1 MHEAHELRNGAENC
15 WAAERAPWQ
24 DTVWEQQQP
33 QRELS
38 VLCQVQS
45 MAEVAA
51 GDPTGP
57 APAVLRGVS
66 PGYRPPDTSW
76 PAFRRS
82 ASCSLFFPQFLF
94 YLQSDKIVVAYNSL
108 TTTETA
114 KTHKLSHFI
123 LTTALAVETF
133 IYR

>member
-24 DTVWEQQQP
+24 DTVWEQQRP

-38 VLCQVQS
+38 VLCRVQS

-66 PGYRPPDTSW
+66 PGYRPPDTGW
-76 PAFRRS
+76 PAFPPI
-82 ASCSLFFPQFLF
+82 CELFTIFPTISFLSSIRQNCCC
-94 YLQSDKIVVAYNSL
+94 LQL
-108 TTTETA
+108 T
-114 KTHKLSHFI
+114 
-123 LTTALAVETF
+123 
-133 IYR
+133 YDD